1 MNRFYRSFLPVLIG
15 ILTLA
20 PVAAQDGGPRFRE
33 ASKETGLQFE
43 HLIGATGEFYLPEI
57 MGSGG
62 ALFDYDNDGDLDVF
76 LVQGTMLGAEK
87 DPAKSLFPPAKGWS
101 PGNRLYRNELVPT
114 GKLKFTEVT
123 AKSGLAHT
131 GYGMGAATGDYDND
145 GDTDLYLTC
154 FGSNVLYRNNG
165 DGTFSDVTTQAGVE
179 DQRWSSSAAFAD
191 IDRDGDLDL
200 YVCNYVDFTVRGN
213 KKCFAP
219 TGEVDY
225 CAPAAYRPVPDRL
238 FLNQGD
244 GRFIDV
250 TQRSGIGGSVGPG
263 LGVTFA
269 DLDRNG
275 WIDIYVANDG
285 AANLLWMNKG
295 DGSFE
300 ENGLMAGAAYGAD
313 GVARAGMGVTAA
325 DFDNDGDD
333 DLLVTNLL
341 KEGSTLYR
349 NNGKGLFD
357 DATIDYNISQLS
369 FVSTGFGVSWFDYDN
384 DGWLDIF
391 AANGAVTLLPALR
404 GERYP
409 FHQINQLFRNEGEK
423 RSIRDVTADAGP
435 TFKLSEVS
443 RGAAFGD
450 IDNDGDLDILV
461 TNNNGPARLLLN
473 ESGGGNHWISIR
485 ALTARG
491 SRDAIGARIA
501 VTLKGGRTIW
511 RRTHTDGSYLSAGD
525 PRTHFGLGKSANVES
540 VRITWPDGLEESWTG
555 LKIDSL
561 NVVKQGTG
569 KKRE

>member
-1 MNRFYRSFLPVLIG
+1 MNKFYISFLPMLIG
-15 ILTLA
+15 ALVLS
-20 PVAAQDGGPRFRE
+20 AAQESGARFRDV
-33 ASKETGLQFE
+33 SKEAGLHFE
-43 HLIGATGEFYLPEI
+43 HFIGATGEFYLPEI

-76 LVQGTMLGAEK
+76 LVQGTMLDAEK
-87 DPAKSLFPPAKGWS
+87 APGKSLFPPAKGWS
-101 PGNRLYRNELVPT
+101 PGNRLFRNELIPS
-114 GKLKFTEVT
+114 GKLRFVDVT

-145 GDTDLYLTC
+145 GNTDLYLTC

-165 DGTFSDVTTQAGVE
+165 DGTFSDVTLQAGV
-179 DQRWSSSAAFAD
+179 DDPRWSSSAAFAD

-200 YVCNYVDFTVRGN
+200 YVCNYVDFTVKGN
-213 KKCFAP
+213 KRCFAP

-244 GRFIDV
+244 GRFTDA

-300 ENGLMAGAAYGAD
+300 ENGLMSGAAYGAD

-404 GERYP
+404 GDKYP
-409 FHQINQLFRNEGEK
+409 FHQVNQLFRNEGEK
-423 RSIRDVTADAGP
+423 RSIRDVTSEAGP
-435 TFKLSEVS
+435 AFKLSEVS

-450 IDNDGDLDILV
+450 IDNDGDMDVLV
-461 TNNNGPARLLLN
+461 TNNNGPTRLMLN
-473 ESGGGNHWISIR
+473 ESTGKNHWISIR

-491 SRDAIGARIA
+491 SRDAIGARIG

-511 RRTHTDGSYLSAGD
+511 RRAHTDGSYLSAGD
-525 PRTHFGLGKSANVES
+525 PRAHFGLGQSATIES
-540 VRITWPDGLEESWTG
+540 ARIIWPDGREESFTG
-555 LKIDSL
+555 LKVDSL
-561 NVVKQGTG
+561 NILKQKEIES
-569 KKRE
+569 KK